1 MKKDKHLNKVVKK
14 FVEASFKDGK
24 MIETQVSKSIKI
36 LKLLSNSQAILA
48 LTEYLKQ
55 LKRQER
61 KYTLYIESAIAPSSV
76 QIKKIKKVVER
87 KTRISKV
94 LVNVN
99 PEILGGFKLKI
110 GDEIWDESIL
120 GKINQVK
127 EVISGRSG

>member
-14 FVEASFKDGK
+14 FVEASFKDGQ

-61 KYTLYIESAIAPSSV
+61 KYTLYIESAISPSSV

-127 EVISGRSG
+127 EVISG